1 MMTGLARIKTLLPK
15 LSPSD
20 TQIAQFLLEYPE
32 QVKVMSSPELAKAVG
47 VSQSTIVKFSQKIGY
62 SGFSELRVKLYESEI
77 SYQPTSRKAIH
88 GTISRSDDIPLVM
101 AKLLASKQQSLER
114 TIALNEGDK
123 IEQATRLL
131 HLAGKIQIA
140 GVGASSLVAKDL
152 SYKLMKIGH
161 AVHCEHDAH
170 IQIANASALNENDVL
185 IALSYSGRSREILRV
200 AQIAKG
206 RKAKVITISQLA
218 PTPLDKYSDIK
229 LMTAADEE
237 HIRSSSITARDSQL
251 LITDLLFIALTQ
263 QEESADQLIEQS
275 KSAVAAL
282 KQ

>member
-1 MMTGLARIKTLLPK
+1 MKGLPRINAMLPQ

-20 TQIAQFLLEYPE
+20 RLIAQFLLEYPE
-32 QVKVMSSPELAKAVG
+32 QVKLFSSPELAKTIG
-47 VSQSTIVKFSQKIGY
+47 VSQSTVVKFSQKVGY
-62 SGFSELRVKLYESEI
+62 SGFSELKLKLYEGDI
-77 SYQPTSRKAIH
+77 SYQPTSRKTIH
-88 GTISRSDDIPLVM
+88 GSISRSDDTQVVM
-101 AKLLASKQQSLER
+101 EKLLSSKQRSLER
-114 TIALNEGDK
+114 TVALNDDVN
-123 IEQATRLL
+123 IQSATELL
-131 HLAGKIQIA
+131 HNASKIQIS

-170 IQIANASALNENDVL
+170 IQVANASALNENDVL
-185 IALSYSGRSREILRV
+185 VALSYSGRSREILRV

-218 PTPLDKYSDIK
+218 PTPLDKYADIK

-237 HIRSSSITARDSQL
+237 QIRSSSITARDSQL
-251 LITDLLFIALTQ
+251 LMTDLLFIALTQ

>member
-1 MMTGLARIKTLLPK
+1 MKGLARIKALLPK

-20 TQIAQFLLEYPE
+20 TMIARFLLDYPE

-47 VSQSTIVKFSQKIGY
+47 VGQSTIVKFSQKVGY
-62 SGFSELRVKLYESEI
+62 SGFSELKLRLYESELT
-77 SYQPTSRKAIH
+77 YRPTSRKAIH
-88 GTISRSDDIPLVM
+88 GSISRSDDTSLVM

-114 TIALNEGDK
+114 SIALNDSGNLEH
-123 IEQATRLL
+123 ATRLL
-131 HLAGKIQIA
+131 HLANKIQLA

-206 RKAKVITISQLA
+206 RKAKIITISQLA
-218 PTPLDKYSDIK
+218 PTPLDKYADIK

-263 QEESADQLIEQS
+263 QEEGADQLIEQS

>member
-1 MMTGLARIKTLLPK
+1 MKGLARIQALLPQ

-20 TQIAQFLLEYPE
+20 KLIAEFLLEHPE
-32 QVKVMSSPELAKAVG
+32 QVKQLSSPELAKAVG
-47 VSQSTIVKFSQKIGY
+47 VSQSTIVKFSQKVGF
-62 SGFSELRVKLYESEI
+62 SGFSELKVKLYEGNMT
-77 SYQPTSRKAIH
+77 YQPSSRKAIH
-88 GTISRSDDIPLVM
+88 GSISRSDDMPVVM
-101 AKLLASKQQSLER
+101 DKLLLSKQTSLER
-114 TIALNEGDK
+114 TLLLNDDENIK
-123 IEQATRLL
+123 HATLML
-131 HLAGKIQIA
+131 HHARKIQIA

-170 IQIANASALNENDVL
+170 IQVANASALNENDVL

-218 PTPLDKYSDIK
+218 PTPLDKYADIK

-237 HIRSSSITARDSQL
+237 QIRSSSITARDSQL
-251 LITDLLFIALTQ
+251 LMTDLLFIALTQ